1 MQKKLVAAAVVALSL
16 GTAAGLAGAQEPNQI
31 EQRIDASN
39 RTLSVRAQ
47 GEVSVEPEV
56 AILHVGFVTAPQD
69 AKAAYAAGSKASNA
83 IVSALVAAGVEE
95 KAIRSESQHLDRDW
109 EKPHRYKLSQ
119 QWTVRTSPER
129 AAEILDVAIDA
140 GATSSGEIEW
150 TVKDEKSLE
159 DRALNEATTRL
170 RQQAE
175 ALARGMGVKL
185 GNVLYVTNQMGSAS
199 PRPRAMMAMATMEMK
214 AAPAP
219 LAIEPQKVTR
229 EASVY
234 AVFAIE

>member
-1 MQKKLVAAAVVALSL
+1 MQKHFAVAAVALFVGL
-16 GTAAGLAGAQEPNQI
+16 GSTLAQAQEPNQI
-31 EQRIDASN
+31 EQRIDPAN
-39 RTLSVRAQ
+39 RTLAVRAQ
-47 GEVSVEPEV
+47 GEVSVEPDV

-69 AKAAYAAGSKASNA
+69 AKSAYAAGAKASNA

-119 QWTVRTSPER
+119 QWTVRTTPAR
-129 AAEILDVAIDA
+129 AAEILDLAIDA

-150 TVKDEKSLE
+150 TVKDEKALA
-159 DRALNEATTRL
+159 DRALEEATTQL

-175 ALARGMGVKL
+175 SLARGMGVKL
-185 GNVLYVTNQMGSAS
+185 GNLLYVTNQMGSVS
-199 PRPRAMMAMATMEMK
+199 VRPRAMMAMATMEMK

-219 LAIEPQKVTR
+219 LAIEPQKVSR

-234 AVFAIE
+234 AVYAIE